1 MDQGT
6 IRKVAGPLVVA
17 AGLVHARMYD
27 LVRVGEQGLMGEIIE
42 MRGDR
47 ASIQVYEE
55 TEGLGP
61 GMPVVSTGAP
71 LSVELGPGMLEAVYD
86 GVQRPLDALQATSG
100 AFLAR
105 GVSAPGLDRE
115 KRWEFVPTVP
125 PGARVTGGDII
136 GTVQENVVIE
146 HRIMVPPALAGEIVE
161 IAGGSYTVTDTVAQ
175 LRDDDGG
182 MHDLTLM
189 QTWPVRVPRPYVRK
203 IGTGEPLVTGT
214 RVIDTFFPIVKGGVA
229 CIPGPFGAGKTVTQ
243 HQVAKWSNAQ
253 VVIFIGC
260 GERGNEM
267 TDVLM
272 EFPELTDPYSGEP
285 LMKRTVLVA
294 NTSNMPVAA
303 REASVYTGIT
313 MAEYFRDMG
322 YEVVLQADSTSRWAE
337 AMREI
342 SGRLEEM
349 PGDEGFPAYLGTKLA
364 AFYERAGAVECLG
377 GSHPAGSSSLSS
389 DSATAPV
396 GAAGSEGPDAAS
408 AARSVRED
416 SKEGPLRPAA
426 PRTGSVS
433 VVGSVSPPGGDLSE
447 PVVQN
452 TLRVVKVY
460 WALQDQLAFQ
470 RHFPAIDWLTS
481 YSLYLDR
488 IQPHWEA
495 DVSPDFRGRRDRC
508 MAILQ
513 RENDLAEIVRLVG
526 IEALSAEE
534 QILMET
540 AKSIREDF
548 LQQNAFRDDDQFS
561 SLTEQDLLLKT
572 ILHFHESAVA
582 AQQHGAALKDIF
594 AAPVREKIA
603 RAKYATLD
611 DLSIFSEIE
620 SDIETQ
626 LVARSGVDA

>member
-1 MDQGT
+1 MDQGK

-17 AGLVHARMYD
+17 TGLVHARMYD

-86 GVQRPLDALQATSG
+86 GVQRPLDALRATSG
-100 AFLAR
+100 SFLAR
-105 GVSAPGLDRE
+105 GVTAPGLDRE
-115 KRWEFVPTVP
+115 KRWEFVPVVA
-125 PGARVTGGDII
+125 PGARVSGGDII

-161 IAGGSYTVTDTVAQ
+161 ITGGSYVVTDTVAR
-175 LRDDDGG
+175 LRDDAGAL
-182 MHDLTLM
+182 HELTLM
-189 QTWPVRVPRPYVRK
+189 QKWPVRVPRPYTRK
-203 IGTGEPLVTGT
+203 ISTGEPLVTGT
-214 RVIDTFFPIVKGGVA
+214 RVIDTFFPLVKGGVA

-377 GSHPAGSSSLSS
+377 GSRPSGPSSLSS
-389 DSATAPV
+389 RTDRAAEASSEPADAP
-396 GAAGSEGPDAAS
+396 AS
-408 AARSVRED
+408 AIATPHVAR
-416 SKEGPLRPAA
+416 
-426 PRTGSVS
+426 RTGSVS

-460 WALQDQLAFQ
+460 WALQDTLAYE

-488 IQPHWEA
+488 IQPHWETE
-495 DVSPDFRGRRDRC
+495 VSPEFRGRRDRC

-513 RENDLAEIVRLVG
+513 RESDLSEIVRLVG
-526 IEALSAEE
+526 LEALSAEE

-561 SLTEQDLLLKT
+561 SLAEQDLLLKT
-572 ILHFHESAVA
+572 ILHFHEA
-582 AQQHGAALKDIF
+582 AIAANQHGAALKDIF
-594 AAPVREKIA
+594 SAPVREKIA
-603 RAKYATLD
+603 RAKYAALGE
-611 DLSIFSEIE
+611 LGIFAEIE